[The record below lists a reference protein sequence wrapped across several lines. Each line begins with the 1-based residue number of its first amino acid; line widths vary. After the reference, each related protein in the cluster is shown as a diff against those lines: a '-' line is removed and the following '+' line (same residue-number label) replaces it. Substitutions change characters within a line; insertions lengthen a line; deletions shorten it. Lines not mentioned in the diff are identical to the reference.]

1 MNTDFKDL
9 LPHDFSSDSKVWIY
23 QSNRLFSIHEALQ
36 VEDILKNF
44 VARWQS
50 HGASV
55 KGYANLFFGQFII
68 FIADESQTG
77 VGGCSTDSS
86 VRVVK
91 DIEQL
96 FNVSMFDRLLLAF
109 LVKERVQMIPVAQ
122 LSYALENGF
131 IDGGTTYFNNTVLT
145 LQQLRDKWLMPVKE
159 SWLAKDPRFSAT
171 LAINS
176 TV

>member
-9 LPHDFSSDSKVWIY
+9 LPADFSSDSRVWIY

-50 HGASV
+50 HGVPV
-55 KGYANLFFGQFII
+55 KGFANLFFGQFII

-131 IDGGTTYFNNTVLT
+131 IEGSTTYFNNTVLN
-145 LQQLRDKWLMPVKE
+145 LQQLRDKWLIPVKD
-159 SWLAKDPRFSAT
+159 SWLAKDPRFSAA
-171 LAINS
+171 LAANS